1 MPETTKN
8 NRRLVVVSNRVADF
22 NAKFQTGGLA
32 VALGDA
38 LKASKGLWFGWSG
51 DTRDDAL
58 TVPPHI
64 EHISGLTVATID
76 LTGEEA
82 EGYYFGYANRC
93 LWPAL
98 HYRLDLAQS
107 NEEQSEIYFQV
118 NGRFADALMP
128 LVTPDDIIFDYPAK
142 HGKRRVLRLRDPDV
156 RELLGVLRR
165 RRSGGSDLLAHRHR
179 RSWHS
184 IRSSDINEYVKD
196 LAGEGF

>member
-51 DTRDDAL
+51 DTRDDAR
-58 TVPPHI
+58 TVPPNI

-76 LTGEEA
+76 LTDKEA

-118 NGRFADALMP
+118 NARFAEALMP
-128 LVTPDDIIFDYPAK
+128 LVTPDDIIWINDYHLIPLAEE
-142 HGKRRVLRLRDPDV
+142 LRARGCEA
-156 RELLGVLRR
+156 R
-165 RRSGGSDLLAHRHR
+165 
-179 RSWHS
+179 
-184 IRSSDINEYVKD
+184 I
-196 LAGEGF
+196 GFFLHTPFPSPEIFA